1 MSVGVGQAAV
11 ATAPEAIA
19 PLTSATA
26 SSPGASTAAPSAASS
41 AIAPSQ
47 SPSSGAT
54 PSSTTNAPA
63 SGQAP
68 PVIGD
73 PRRPPPV
80 ATALRYDTEYPL
92 IGYADK
98 PSHNAIARLQDRIN
112 RGEVKL
118 KFVPGRGYLDSL
130 LKALGID
137 PSSQTLVYSKT
148 SLQIDLIKAETPR
161 AIYFDD
167 DTYVAWVRDTN
178 TIEITT
184 MDSAMGPVFYTLPN
198 HDATSARLDRETSR
212 CLTCHDTFSMMGGGV
227 PRFLFMSS
235 PVTTSGEPLT
245 DEISKDT
252 TDATPLSERW
262 GGWYV
267 TGVPNSIAHLG
278 NLHINGPAQP
288 VQDVASLKV
297 SGRTID
303 KLDSVFDTKPYLTD
317 HSDVVALLI
326 FEHQVYIEN
335 LITRANYKGR
345 TLVARENGGE
355 PSDDLNWDQLPPKA
369 QTIVKA
375 MLEPLVKA
383 LLFVNATTL
392 PAKVAG
398 NSGFDRW
405 FQSQGPRDAQG
416 RSLRELDLNTRVFRY
431 PLSYM
436 IYSVGFEGLPKYA
449 HQYVF
454 HRLADI
460 LSGRDKSP
468 PYSHISP
475 AERATTLQILTQ
487 TKPAFAEFAQ
497 TLTTQTASTQPP
509 PSPSP
514 TT

>member
-1 MSVGVGQAAV
+1 MSAGAGQAAV
-11 ATAPEAIA
+11 ADGPEA
-19 PLTSATA
+19 
-26 SSPGASTAAPSAASS
+26 AAR
-41 AIAPSQ
+41 
-47 SPSSGAT
+47 T
-54 PSSTTNAPA
+54 
-63 SGQAP
+63 P

-80 ATALRYDTEYPL
+80 GTALRYDTEYPL

-98 PSHNAIARLQDRIN
+98 PTHNAVARLQDRMD
-112 RGEVKL
+112 RGEVQL

-148 SLQIDLIKAETPR
+148 SLQIDLINATTPR
-161 AIYFDD
+161 AIYFND
-167 DTYVAWVRDTN
+167 DTYVAWIRDTN
-178 TIEITT
+178 MIEMNT
-184 MDSAMGPVFYTLPN
+184 MDSALGPVFYTLSN
-198 HDATSARLDRETSR
+198 RDTTTSARLDRETSR

-235 PVTTSGEPLT
+235 PVTLTGEPLT

-267 TGVPNSIAHLG
+267 TGVPNSLTHLG
-278 NLHINGPAQP
+278 NLHVSGPAQP
-288 VQDVASLKV
+288 VQDLASLKV
-297 SGRTID
+297 SGHTID

-335 LITRANYKGR
+335 LVTRANYKGR

-355 PSDDLNWDQLPPKA
+355 AADALSWGQLPPKA
-369 QTIVKA
+369 QTIMKA

-383 LLFVNATTL
+383 LLFVNATPL
-392 PAKVAG
+392 PTRIRG

-405 FQSQGPRDAQG
+405 FQSQGPRDTQG

-449 HQYVF
+449 HEYIY

-460 LSGRDKSP
+460 LSGRDKTA
-468 PYSHISP
+468 PYSHIAP
-475 AERATTLQILTQ
+475 TDRATALQILTQ

-497 TLTTQTASTQPP
+497 TLTTQTASTQPA
-509 PSPSP
+509 PSP